1 MNIAAKFE
9 ENPSIDIG
17 FIERTRLWRRTDG
30 RTDRQTDATKRIHY
44 SPTHFVI
51 ILWWGD
57 KKGIGDMKWKV
68 LRTDR
73 RTGTVDKTDIAR
85 GIICTHFVENHL
97 MLLHAKYQSS
107 M

>member
-1 MNIAAKFE
+1 MNSAAKFE

-17 FIERTRLWRRTDG
+17 YIERTRLWRRTDG
-30 RTDRQTDATKRIHY
+30 PTDRRTRQSESIIPPHIL
-44 SPTHFVI
+44 SQFCGGVI
-51 ILWWGD
+51 

-73 RTGTVDKTDIAR
+73 RTGTVNKTDIAR
-85 GIICTHFVENHL
+85 GIICAHFVENHL